1 MHSESRPPSPDEE
14 PLPKLRTNTLIKSIH
29 IACARHSYRR
39 IRITVITPMSVSAH
53 RQSCASPAHGRAT
66 LGAVITHHGARI
78 RMAGGDLDIP
88 QVDPSIQHGRDERV
102 PEHMWVRAGNSHS
115 GGFSKPP
122 QAACCGM
129 PVHADAAAVE
139 EDGSTGTA
147 ADGAVD
153 GPSNSWRQ
161 RDQRDLGAFAAH
173 TQHPVAVLFARVGDI
188 CA

>member
-1 MHSESRPPSPDEE
+1 MGERRS
-14 PLPKLRTNTLIKSIH
+14 
-29 IACARHSYRR
+29 ARSGPGGHVRSQD
-39 IRITVITPMSVSAH
+39 VVWVAVEVLAGS
-53 RQSCASPAHGRAT
+53 
-66 LGAVITHHGARI
+66 VITHRGARI

-147 ADGAVD
+147 ADGPVD

-173 TQHPVAVLFARVGDI
+173 AAPGGRAPRQGR
-188 CA
+188 